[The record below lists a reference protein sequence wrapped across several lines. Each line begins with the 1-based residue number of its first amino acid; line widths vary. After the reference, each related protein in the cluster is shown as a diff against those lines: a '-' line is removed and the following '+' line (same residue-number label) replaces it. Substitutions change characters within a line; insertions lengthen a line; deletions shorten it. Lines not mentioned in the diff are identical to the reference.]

1 MSEHYDL
8 IIIGSGPA
16 GLSSALYASRGKL
29 KTLVLEKGQ
38 HGGQAAITHLIENY
52 PGSIENSTGPN
63 LTERMLE
70 QCKNFGTEVKKEE
83 VVEVDFSGKEKVVK
97 CKDAVYTS
105 KAVVIATGA
114 TPRKLHVPGVKE
126 LSGKGISYCAT
137 CDADFFQGLEV
148 YVVGGGNSAME
159 EAMYLAK
166 FARQVHIVHM
176 LDNFQCENIVLDK
189 VKNTPNIDIRL
200 KTVVEEVKGEGILE
214 SIVLKNLDT
223 GEVYEVLADEE
234 DGTMGLFIFIGYEP
248 QTDLFKG
255 KVDIDQ
261 YGYIIAGENTLTNIP
276 GVFVA
281 GDCRVKDVRQVVT
294 AAADGAV
301 SAIMAEK
308 YISEHFE

>member
-1 MSEHYDL
+1 MSEHFDL

-29 KTLVLEKGQ
+29 KTLLLEKGQ
-38 HGGQAAITHLIENY
+38 NGGQAAITHLIENY

-63 LTERMLE
+63 LTQRMVE
-70 QCKNFGTEVKKEE
+70 QCKNFGTDIRKEE
-83 VVEVDFSGKEKVVK
+83 VIEVDFSGKEKVVK
-97 CKDAVYTS
+97 CKDNVYTS

-114 TPRKLHVPGVKE
+114 TPRKLPAPGVKE

-148 YVVGGGNSAME
+148 YVIGGGNSAME

-166 FARQVHIVHM
+166 FARQVHIIHM
-176 LDNFQCENIVLDK
+176 LDCFQCENIVLEK
-189 VKNTPNIDIRL
+189 VKTVPNIDIKLR
-200 KTVVEEVKGEGILE
+200 TVVEEVKGEGILE
-214 SIVLKNLDT
+214 SIVFKDLDKDET
-223 GEVYEVLADEE
+223 YEVFADEE

-248 QTDLFKG
+248 HTDLFKG
-255 KVDIDQ
+255 KVDIDE
-261 YGYIIAGENTLTNIP
+261 YGYIIAGEDTKTNVT
-276 GVFVA
+276 GVYVA
-281 GDCRVKDVRQVVT
+281 GDCRVKEIRQVVT
-294 AAADGAV
+294 ATADGAV

>member
-83 VVEVDFSGKEKVVK
+83 VIEVDFSGKEKVVK

-114 TPRKLHVPGVKE
+114 TPRKLPVPGVKE

-189 VKNTPNIDIRL
+189 VKNKKKLGR
-200 KTVVEEVKGEGILE
+200 
-214 SIVLKNLDT
+214 
-223 GEVYEVLADEE
+223 
-234 DGTMGLFIFIGYEP
+234 
-248 QTDLFKG
+248 
-255 KVDIDQ
+255 
-261 YGYIIAGENTLTNIP
+261 
-276 GVFVA
+276 
-281 GDCRVKDVRQVVT
+281 
-294 AAADGAV
+294 
-301 SAIMAEK
+301 
-308 YISEHFE
+308 

>member
-16 GLSSALYASRGKL
+16 GLASALYASRGKL

-70 QCKNFGTEVKKEE
+70 QCKNFGAEIKKDEVI
-83 VVEVDFSGKEKVVK
+83 EVDFSGKEKVVK
-97 CKDAVYTS
+97 CKNGEYTS

-114 TPRKLHVPGVKE
+114 TPRKLPAPGVRE

-176 LDNFQCENIVLDK
+176 LDNFQCENIVLEK
-189 VKNTPNIDIRL
+189 VKTIPNIDITL
-200 KTVVEEVKGEGILE
+200 KTVVQEVKGEGILE
-214 SIVLKNLDT
+214 SIVFRNLDS
-223 GEVYEVLADEE
+223 GEVYEKFADEE

-248 QTDLFKG
+248 HTELFKG
-255 KVDIDQ
+255 KVEIDD
-261 YGYIIAGENTLTNIP
+261 YGYIVAGENTLTNVP

-281 GDCRVKDVRQVVT
+281 GDCRVKEVRQVVT
-294 AAADGAV
+294 ATADGAV
-301 SAIMAEK
+301 ASIMAEK

>member
-1 MSEHYDL
+1 MSEHFDL

-29 KTLVLEKGQ
+29 KTLLLEKGQ
-38 HGGQAAITHLIENY
+38 NGGQAAITHLIENY

-63 LTERMLE
+63 LTQRMVE
-70 QCKNFGTEVKKEE
+70 QCKNFGTDIRKEE
-83 VVEVDFSGKEKVVK
+83 VIEVDFSGKEKVVK
-97 CKDAVYTS
+97 CKDNVYTS

-114 TPRKLHVPGVKE
+114 TPRKLPAPGVKE

-148 YVVGGGNSAME
+148 YVIGGGNSAME

-166 FARQVHIVHM
+166 FARQVHIIHM
-176 LDNFQCENIVLDK
+176 LDCFQCENIVLEK
-189 VKNTPNIDIRL
+189 VKTVPNIDIKLR
-200 KTVVEEVKGEGILE
+200 TVVEEVKGEGILE
-214 SIVLKNLDT
+214 SIVFKDLDKDET
-223 GEVYEVLADEE
+223 YEVFADEE

-248 QTDLFKG
+248 HTDLFKG
-255 KVDIDQ
+255 KVDIDE
-261 YGYIIAGENTLTNIP
+261 YGYIIAGEDTKTNVP
-276 GVFVA
+276 GVYVA
-281 GDCRVKDVRQVVT
+281 GDCRVKEIRQVVT
-294 AAADGAV
+294 ATADGAV

>member
-83 VVEVDFSGKEKVVK
+83 VIEVDFSGKEKVVK

-114 TPRKLHVPGVKE
+114 TPRKLPVPGVKE

>member
-1 MSEHYDL
+1 MSEHFDL

-29 KTLVLEKGQ
+29 KTLLLEKGQ
-38 HGGQAAITHLIENY
+38 SGGQAAITHLIENY

-63 LTERMLE
+63 LTQRMLE
-70 QCKNFGTEVKKEE
+70 QAKNFGTEIRKEE

-97 CKDAVYTS
+97 CKEAVYTS

-114 TPRKLHVPGVKE
+114 TPRKLPAPGVKE

-176 LDNFQCENIVLDK
+176 LDCFQCENIVLEK
-189 VKNTPNIDIRL
+189 VKSTPNIDIRL
-200 KTVVEEVKGEGILE
+200 RTVVQEVKGEGILE

-223 GEVYEVLADEE
+223 EEVYEVFADEE

-248 QTDLFKG
+248 QTELFKG
-255 KVDIDQ
+255 KVNIDE
-261 YGYIIAGENTLTNIP
+261 YGYIVAGEDTVTDVP

-281 GDCRVKDVRQVVT
+281 GDCRVKEVRQVVT